1 MRSASRADFARLS
14 LTSLAFS
21 ESYLIGRVHCSAK
34 RTPKTHYFL
43 RQPKLDA
50 LRWHLSAAPFFDSHR
65 FQKCSGNGRPFEPAQ
80 QSLQCGRVVAG
91 DSLSH
96 HPRPRTHRD
105 HAVAATQWGLS
116 ISERIVDLSQSQH
129 PQTIPA
135 AHGTPSPAQVA
146 QASRSVPGKDG
157 QQAPSTLA
165 SYLRRGFHSP
175 CGLRKTRRGEGWLQP
190 DQAWTAIVSPFALF
204 RRTDEGLLAWGASS
218 RRCSH
223 FQRCTGTPRGV
234 LCQDPCGS
242 QGRARSCRQ
251 RVLRPQG
258 HRMAGRKKSPLCHR
272 GQDHQAY
279 QTQADPSALHLS
291 QPRRRGSRV
300 LLSAYSLAASL
311 PLCSRPA
318 TSTRTA
324 QRAAHAVQAG
334 QVSLPGA
341 GYEPRSQTSQP
352 LALLQR
358 PSRRGADHPGTQGR
372 LPLGQNSHTSLLCQ
386 RCLFSSAAARLQ
398 FGQLV
403 QAVVFATRISNCH
416 APNLAQPD
424 LTDARITPSSRK
436 SSAAGYANQWTKGD
450 CLEIRAAQD
459 TKANAL
465 RPFFTQDLGSILI
478 QKQRTKPSVS
488 KRKILPTSFL

>member
-43 RQPKLDA
+43 RQPTLDA

-234 LCQDPCGS
+234 LCQDPVGV
-242 QGRARSCRQ
+242 RA
-251 RVLRPQG
+251 VLVRADKG
-258 HRMAGRKKSPLCHR
+258 FYDHKVIEWLEERK
-272 GQDHQAY
+272 
-279 QTQADPSALHLS
+279 
-291 QPRRRGSRV
+291 
-300 LLSAYSLAASL
+300 
-311 PLCSRPA
+311 
-318 TSTRTA
+318 
-324 QRAAHAVQAG
+324 
-334 QVSLPGA
+334 
-341 GYEPRSQTSQP
+341 
-352 LALLQR
+352 
-358 PSRRGADHPGTQGR
+358 
-372 LPLGQNSHTSLLCQ
+372 
-386 RCLFSSAAARLQ
+386 AR
-398 FGQLV
+398 FV
-403 QAVVFATRISNCH
+403 IV
-416 APNLAQPD
+416 
-424 LTDARITPSSRK
+424 ARITKPIKRK
-436 SSAAGYANQWTKGD
+436 LTHQRYTSVSHCVEAAEFYYQPTRW
-450 CLEIRAAQD
+450 
-459 TKANAL
+459 L
-465 RPFFTQDLGSILI
+465 RPYRF
-478 QKQRTKPSVS
+478 
-488 KRKILPTSFL
+488 